1 MIVRITERR
10 AADGITYCVEY
21 SSGKCRKYYEKTKA
35 ITAFIAEHDYK
46 RTVCNNGKVT
56 FYIWG

>member
-1 MIVRITERR
+1 MIVKITERR

-21 SSGKCRKYYEKTKA
+21 SSGKCRKYYDKTKA
-35 ITAFIAEHDYK
+35 ITEFIAAHDYT
-46 RTVCNNGKVT
+46 RAVCNNGKVT